1 MTRKKWYKLDNA
13 AKIFPSVSNKGRTNV
28 FRLSFDMIEDVDPLL
43 LQEALQIVINRFPM
57 LNVKLKKGV
66 FWYYFETN
74 EKTPVIQPESPFIT
88 RLIEYYKDNNGF
100 LFRIYYFKKRITL
113 EVFHS
118 LTDGFGGLEF
128 LKSIVYSYLE
138 LKDVEIVNNLGVLSD
153 KIECIREED
162 QDSFNVH
169 YNNKLKGSRKEPKS
183 LRFKAQEY
191 QNNWLGLIVGTM
203 DAGQVKSLAAKYNCT
218 ITELIGAIVFYS
230 AYKSR
235 HLFANQDRPFTM
247 FIPVNL
253 RRFFPSKTLRN
264 FSLYVRTKANL
275 DEEQSFASF
284 LAIIKKDMEDE
295 LDKDKLQARFAINV
309 RSEKNF
315 ALRIVPRGIKEIVLR
330 ATYNKVASSA
340 NSFSLSNLGVLKL
353 PDEMKCC
360 IDKVVFCN
368 GASYTYPI
376 NMGVIT
382 YNNKL
387 TISFTSELI
396 DRSLQR
402 EFFRF
407 LSKEGIEVIIEN
419 NDLEVE

>member
-28 FRLSFDMIEDVDPLL
+28 FRLSFDMAKDVDPLL
-43 LQEALQIVINRFPM
+43 LQEALEIVANRFPM
-57 LNVKLKKGV
+57 LNVRLKKGM

-74 EKTPVIQPESPFIT
+74 EKIPLVQPESPFIT
-88 RLIEYYKDNNGF
+88 SMMEYYKDNNEF
-100 LFRIYYFKKRITL
+100 LFRIYYFKKRITI

-118 LTDGFGGLEF
+118 LTDGFGALEF

-138 LKDVEIVNNLGVLSD
+138 LKEVEIRNNIAVLSD

-169 YNNKLKGSRKEPKS
+169 YDKKLKSSRKEPKS
-183 LRFKAQEY
+183 LRFNSQEY

-203 DAGQVKSLAAKYNCT
+203 DASKIKELALKYSCT
-218 ITELIGAIVFYS
+218 ITELIGAVVFYA
-230 AYKSR
+230 AYKSK
-235 HLFANQDRPFTM
+235 HLFKQEDRPFTM

-275 DEEQSFASF
+275 NEEQSFETF
-284 LAIIKKDMEDE
+284 LEIIKRDMVDE
-295 LDKDKLQARFAINV
+295 LDKEKLQSRFATNV
-309 RSEKNF
+309 RSERNF
-315 ALRIVPRGIKEIVLR
+315 ALRIVPRAIKEIVLR
-330 ATYNKVASSA
+330 ATYNQVASDA
-340 NSFSLSNLGVLKL
+340 NSFSLSNLGILQL
-353 PDEMKCC
+353 PDEMIEH
-360 IDKVVFCN
+360 IDKVVFSN

-382 YNNKL
+382 FNNRL
-387 TISFTSELI
+387 TVSFTSDLV
-396 DRSLQR
+396 DRSLQK

-407 LSKEGIEVIIEN
+407 LSNEGIDIVIESN
-419 NDLEVE
+419 ELEVE

>member
-13 AKIFPSVSNKGRTNV
+13 AKIFPSVSNKGRSNV
-28 FRLSFDMIEDVDPLL
+28 FRLSFDMTERVDPLL
-43 LQEALQIVINRFPM
+43 LQEALEIVIKRFPM
-57 LNVKLKKGV
+57 MNVKFKKGL

-74 EKTPVIQPESPFIT
+74 EKIPMIQEENPFIT

-100 LFRIYYFKKRITL
+100 LFRLYYYKKRITL

-118 LTDGFGGLEF
+118 LTDGFGALEF

-138 LKDVEIVNNLGVLSD
+138 LKDVEIKYNNRVLSE

-169 YNNKLKGSRKEPKS
+169 YNRALKSSRKEPKS
-183 LRFKAQEY
+183 LRFKSQSY
-191 QNNWLGLIVGTM
+191 QHNWLGLIVGTM
-203 DAGQVKSLAAKYNCT
+203 DASQVKALAAKYNCT
-218 ITELIGAIVFYS
+218 ITELIGAIVYYA
-230 AYKSR
+230 AYQCR
-235 HLFANQDRPFTM
+235 HLFAQHHRPFTM

-264 FSLYVRTKANL
+264 FSLYVRTKAFL
-275 DEEQSFASF
+275 DEEHSFASF
-284 LAIIKKDMEDE
+284 LEIIKKDMEDE
-295 LDKDKLQARFAINV
+295 LDREKLQSRFATNV
-309 RSEKNF
+309 RSERNF
-315 ALRIVPRGIKEIVLR
+315 AVRIIPRALKEIILR
-330 ATYNKVASSA
+330 ATYNQVASSA
-340 NSFSLSNLGVLKL
+340 NSFSLSNLGILNL
-353 PDEMKCC
+353 PDEMTAY
-360 IDKVVFCN
+360 IDKVVFSN

-407 LSKEGIEVIIEN
+407 LTNEGINVVIEHN
-419 NDLEVE
+419 ELEVE